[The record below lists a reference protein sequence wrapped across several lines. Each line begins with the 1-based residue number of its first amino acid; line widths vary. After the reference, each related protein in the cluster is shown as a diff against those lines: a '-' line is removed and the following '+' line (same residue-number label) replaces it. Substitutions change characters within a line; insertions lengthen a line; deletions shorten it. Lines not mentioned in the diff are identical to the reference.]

1 MELHLPSYDLLSTTS
16 RNQLS
21 QDYIALRVGS
31 NGTGNAIS
39 ASFDAAVIRAGASSS
54 SKHRSLFIPYGVKGK
69 DHRDEIRS
77 VINAQLDLLKLK
89 FFDMDSSIS
98 FILHDN
104 VIIGYMKIAIYS
116 TYIDVNVRAFDNLAT
131 IIIDKLEAEFMKNPP
146 PTVERVVISP
156 HDKSLR
162 SDDVTLP
169 TTEFKGDIHLLYPH
183 FDQTPAELWKS
194 FEESNS
200 NVMLLIGPPGLGK
213 SSFIRAMLDARGWGE
228 HKTFIAERTD
238 VLLHPG
244 LSDFIRSTPRK
255 SVFVTEDSD
264 VIVAKRDDGNSNMAG
279 LLNTASGIIPTD
291 TKIIISTNLPNLRR
305 VDEALLRPGRMFRV
319 LEFKPLTIE
328 HGHAIRDTMQLPPV
342 DFGNMTELTLA
353 EVINWHDINGTIN
366 KATRIGYT

>member
-89 FFDMDSSIS
+89 FFDMDGSIS

-146 PTVERVVISP
+146 P
-156 HDKSLR
+156 K
-162 SDDVTLP
+162 
-169 TTEFKGDIHLLYPH
+169 
-183 FDQTPAELWKS
+183 
-194 FEESNS
+194 
-200 NVMLLIGPPGLGK
+200 
-213 SSFIRAMLDARGWGE
+213 
-228 HKTFIAERTD
+228 
-238 VLLHPG
+238 
-244 LSDFIRSTPRK
+244 
-255 SVFVTEDSD
+255 
-264 VIVAKRDDGNSNMAG
+264 
-279 LLNTASGIIPTD
+279 
-291 TKIIISTNLPNLRR
+291 
-305 VDEALLRPGRMFRV
+305 
-319 LEFKPLTIE
+319 
-328 HGHAIRDTMQLPPV
+328 
-342 DFGNMTELTLA
+342 
-353 EVINWHDINGTIN
+353 
-366 KATRIGYT
+366 